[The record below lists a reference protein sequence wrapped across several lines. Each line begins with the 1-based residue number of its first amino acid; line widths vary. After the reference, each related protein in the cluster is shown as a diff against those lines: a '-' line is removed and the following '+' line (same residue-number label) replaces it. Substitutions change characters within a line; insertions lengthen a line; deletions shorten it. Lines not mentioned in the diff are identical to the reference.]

1 MWGILILLFFYVDLV
16 ARDIWRGWL
25 IRSIHSKGAS
35 FFFLCMYFH
44 ISRGLC
50 YGSFKHNLT
59 WILGNLIL
67 IISMAVA
74 FLGYVLPWG
83 QMSFWAATV
92 ITKFLSSIPYVG
104 KKLVVWIWGGY
115 SVRGVT
121 LTRFFALHYVFPFVL
136 IVFVLLHKLFLHE
149 TGSKTPISKLPKGD
163 KLKFHPYYSWKDV
176 FGFILFF
183 ILFKFIVL
191 LFMKLF
197 FDSENFIEANSL
209 VTPIH
214 IQPEW
219 YFLASYA
226 ILRSIPKKLGGVLG
240 LLLSVRIFFFFT
252 FYKKQFF
259 YF

>member
-1 MWGILILLFFYVDLV
+1 
-16 ARDIWRGWL
+16 
-25 IRSIHSKGAS
+25 
-35 FFFLCMYFH
+35 
-44 ISRGLC
+44 
-50 YGSFKHNLT
+50 
-59 WILGNLIL
+59 
-67 IISMAVA
+67 MATA

-104 KKLVVWIWGGY
+104 KTLVVWIWGGY

-121 LTRFFALHYVFPFVL
+121 LTRFFALHYVIPFVL

-183 ILFKFIVL
+183 LIFKFIVL

-240 LLLSVRIFFFFT
+240 LLLSVRIFFFLPLIKNKFSI
-252 FYKKQFF
+252 YKKNKFFFSFFFVIWIFNFFLLRWIGSKPVEIPFSTLGVVSSIF
-259 YF
+259 YFLFFTIYLLPIPLNKKFSN